1 MANKDAA
8 FGLKPIGKVGQ
19 NKDAQGLSEYSIA
32 ASVTSAI
39 YQNDPVTALAD
50 ATIAVA
56 AAGNTLVGSLNGVF
70 YTDSSTSKPTWAN
83 HLEASNAA
91 TDIVG
96 FVSDDP
102 YERFEIQVNSTFAV
116 TSKFLNAEIEYT
128 AGDSANYVSK
138 VELDNSSVTTN
149 SAQIRVIGVTKD
161 DENNTLLNA
170 TTYNANV
177 NVVGIINEHFLKGT
191 TGV

>member
-83 HLEASNAA
+83 HVDASNAA

-102 YERFEIQVNSTFAV
+102 YERFEVQVNNTFAV
-116 TSKFLNAEIEYT
+116 TSKFLNADIVYA
-128 AGDSANYVSK
+128 AGDSANYVSN
-138 VELDNSSVTTN
+138 VELNNATVTTS

-191 TGV
+191 TGI

>member
-1 MANKDAA
+1 M
-8 FGLKPIGKVGQ
+8 
-19 NKDAQGLSEYSIA
+19 
-32 ASVTSAI
+32 
-39 YQNDPVTALAD
+39 
-50 ATIAVA
+50 
-56 AAGNTLVGSLNGVF
+56 
-70 YTDSSTSKPTWAN
+70 AN
-83 HLEASNAA
+83 HLDASNAA

-102 YERFEIQVNSTFAV
+102 YERFEVQVNNTFAV

-149 SAQIRVIGVTKD
+149 SAQLRVIGVTKD

-177 NVVGIINEHFLKGT
+177 NVVAIINEHFLKGT